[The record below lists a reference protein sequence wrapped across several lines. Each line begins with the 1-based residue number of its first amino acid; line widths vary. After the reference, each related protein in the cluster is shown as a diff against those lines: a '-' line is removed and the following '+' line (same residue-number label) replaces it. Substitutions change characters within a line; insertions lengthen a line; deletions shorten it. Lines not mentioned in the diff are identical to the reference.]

1 MQQLVLKLK
10 MQHRDK
16 ATLAAVLKQTA
27 IAAIAASA
35 VSVASAC

>member
-16 ATLAAVLKQTA
+16 GTLAAVQKQTA
-27 IAAIAASA
+27 NAASA

>member
-16 ATLAAVLKQTA
+16 ATIAAVLKQTA
-27 IAAIAASA
+27 IAASA
-35 VSVASAC
+35 VPVASAC